1 MDEFGLGYNFLNPD
15 EQTAY
20 QILYDALVQH
30 RTSCDISRVKRGVDI
45 SKVMSTV
52 MGDNPEIIYI
62 NKTLLRTMSGIFVKQ
77 LSFTGCIPQSQ
88 IKKKE
93 QQLESAVN
101 DAVWEIDK
109 TAHNDKEILQGISEY
124 LQRNVVY
131 DYDEYASY
139 MRRNAKAK
147 FPDAHNAYG
156 ALVNHKAVC
165 DGFSSAYA
173 IIAKSFGFKCMLAE
187 GKSSFENNGKVDHAW
202 NIVEYEKQFYH
213 IDSTWDANAYAVSNK
228 YSYVYFGLD
237 DDEILLDHD
246 WDYHYTPICKG
257 NKLSYYWSNGLV
269 VQSESQIETIIK
281 REFKKGKSEVRI
293 RISGR
298 INIDG
303 SKYWTDKLPQIMSSA
318 GIYKAF
324 KYMWNE
330 HARCLIIYLN

>member
-1 MDEFGLGYNFLNPD
+1 VIEAYGLGYKFLNPE
-15 EQTAY
+15 EQMAY
-20 QILYDALVQH
+20 QILYDALKQH

-52 MGDNPEIIYI
+52 MGDNPEIIYF

-88 IKKKE
+88 IRKKE
-93 QQLESAVN
+93 QQLEDAVN

-109 TAHNDKEILQGISEY
+109 NAHNDKEILQGITEF

-131 DYDEYASY
+131 DYDEYASNV
-139 MRRNAKAK
+139 RRNAKAK

-173 IIAKSFGFKCMLAE
+173 IIAKSFVFRCMLAE
-187 GKSSFENNGKVDHAW
+187 GKSSFESSGKVNHAW
-202 NIVEYEKQFYH
+202 NIVEFENQFYH
-213 IDSTWDANAYAVSNK
+213 IDSTWDTNAYAVSKK
-228 YSYVYFGLD
+228 YSYIYFGLD

-246 WDYHYTPICKG
+246 WDYQYTPICNG

-269 VQSESQIETIIK
+269 HKVNL
-281 REFKKGKSEVRI
+281 R
-293 RISGR
+293 
-298 INIDG
+298 
-303 SKYWTDKLPQIMSSA
+303 
-318 GIYKAF
+318 
-324 KYMWNE
+324 
-330 HARCLIIYLN
+330 